1 MNILNVF
8 LLTYQI
14 PEQWKEEFVSPAFL
28 KGNNTMKNNTY
39 LEMEG
44 HTIPDNPNRHE
55 LNLQIHILF
64 IDCMKAQNQ
73 TMRSE
78 LGTRDNQHIQ

>member
-1 MNILNVF
+1 
-8 LLTYQI
+8 
-14 PEQWKEEFVSPAFL
+14 
-28 KGNNTMKNNTY
+28 MKNNTY

-44 HTIPDNPNRHE
+44 HTIPDNPKRHE
-55 LNLQIHILF
+55 FNLQIHILF
-64 IDCMKAQNQ
+64 IDCMKAQKQ